1 MSSALL
7 VNIFI
12 IYIFMK
18 RILFF
23 VFLTLYSVSLAAQT
37 ENASLARVGDKM
49 VVKADVQLTPCMIK
63 GVKAFVLEPQ
73 ITDGENV
80 VKLAPIGLYSK
91 EKFYPYLNAY
101 GFSGKEGEKVYSKE
115 QLPVTVSLN
124 ESVPYQA
131 WMDGARLELVHLY
144 EGCCGDSGIE
154 AVDTLSAYAE
164 APIAY
169 TPVFHTIEPERL
181 LKIERLSGSAAID
194 FPVNSIELK
203 EDFHKNL
210 AELNKIKESIEK
222 VQKTEGVN
230 IQRII
235 IRGKASPEG
244 KYASNEKLAKGRGEA
259 VRNYITGKI
268 EIPENLVVSEYE
280 AEDWDGLRKWVDE
293 SSLKNK
299 AKILEIIDSDIDLD
313 KKEASIRNRFP
324 SDWAKIKKDCLPWL
338 RRTEYDIAYQT
349 FDFESIES
357 QITFANEAMQE
368 GVFEKAAGF
377 LAKAGNGPEADYA
390 RGVFFALQKDYE
402 KAEGYFLRAKRGNV
416 SEADEALAEIS
427 RFRYLRSK

>member
-1 MSSALL
+1 
-7 VNIFI
+7 
-12 IYIFMK
+12 
-18 RILFF
+18 
-23 VFLTLYSVSLAAQT
+23 
-37 ENASLARVGDKM
+37 M
-49 VVKADVQLTPCMIK
+49 VVNADVQITPCMIK
-63 GVKAFVLEPQ
+63 GVKAFVLKPQ

-244 KYASNEKLAKGRGEA
+244 KYASNEKLAKERGEA

-280 AEDWDGLRKWVDE
+280 AEDWNGLRKWVDE

-324 SDWAKIKKDCLPWL
+324 SDWAKIKKDC
-338 RRTEYDIAYQT
+338 

-368 GVFEKAAGF
+368 GDFEKAAGF
-377 LAKAGNGPEADYA
+377 LAKSGNGPEADYA

-416 SEADEALAEIS
+416 SEADEALAKIS